1 MQLKEAVTWRC
12 SVKKLFLEILQN
24 SNTFSYRTPLVADS
38 KLKRPLIRFDISY
51 YSSISFKTKNV
62 CKQLSILRNVKSVIS
77 TEIWLLRTSWL
88 ILPIAHASLDL
99 KIYILRFLP
108 NFFDEEPWWGSFVFI
123 CWLFFQK
130 VKVSC
135 CEQRPY
141 KRQLHFPSL
150 LKITWPGVVLKCR
163 LWI

>member
-24 SNTFSYRTPLVADS
+24 SNTFSYRTPLMADS

-88 ILPIAHASLDL
+88 ILPIAHASLDV

-108 NFFDEEPWWGSFVFI
+108 NFLTKSPDEAHLFLFVG
-123 CWLFFQK
+123 CFFK
-130 VKVSC
+130 KSKFRVVNSDHIKDNC
-135 CEQRPY
+135 I
-141 KRQLHFPSL
+141 SL
-150 LKITWPGVVLKCR
+150 VY
-163 LWI
+163 